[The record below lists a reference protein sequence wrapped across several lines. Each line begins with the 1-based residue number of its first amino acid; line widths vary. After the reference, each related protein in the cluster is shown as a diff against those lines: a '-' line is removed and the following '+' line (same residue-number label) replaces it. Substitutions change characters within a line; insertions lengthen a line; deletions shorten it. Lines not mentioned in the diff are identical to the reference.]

1 MQSNATDASTR
12 ATGNRASGLLTGR
25 AFPTRAIS
33 ILQIAIIFTA
43 MSCSNNGIKP
53 DASGTFEADEVVVSA
68 ELNGKILSLN
78 VEEGDTL
85 VRDSV
90 VGRIEAVNLSLQ
102 KDQVMASI
110 NALSQKTTDLAPQL
124 KLIQDQLLVQQSQV
138 AHLQK
143 EKTRVENLLKLDA
156 ATGKQLDDINAQLD
170 AALKQEVVIRQQ
182 ISAQK
187 SSLSTQNRSVLSEA
201 EPLRKR
207 AEQLDEQLARS
218 YIVNPV
224 SGTAL
229 SKYAQA
235 GEMTAAG
242 KALYKI
248 ADLSVLTLRA
258 YISGSQLSQIKLG
271 QPVTVLTDAGER
283 EYKKY
288 TGTISWISDKAEFT
302 PKTIQ
307 TKEERSNLVYAI
319 KVRVKNDGY
328 LKIGMYGEILLNT
341 QE

>member
-187 SSLSTQNRSVLSEA
+187 SALSTQNRSVLSEA